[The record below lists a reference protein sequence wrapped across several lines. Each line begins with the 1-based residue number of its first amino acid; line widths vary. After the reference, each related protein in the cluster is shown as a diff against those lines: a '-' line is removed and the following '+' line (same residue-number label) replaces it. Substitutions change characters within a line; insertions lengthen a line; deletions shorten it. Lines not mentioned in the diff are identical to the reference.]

1 MTAPAPTD
9 PEIRPGPALDLH
21 AAVHQL
27 LPTTGSVEV
36 QRDTPGREHLEH
48 EHPTAETL
56 LIVDGSISFWWRDA
70 AGERRTA
77 DAGPGQRLLLPAG
90 TRHGS
95 TAGPDGCVYV
105 IALRY
110 VA

>member
-1 MTAPAPTD
+1 MTNIAA
-9 PEIRPGPALDLH
+9 PEIRTGQALGLTE
-21 AAVHQL
+21 AVHAL

-36 QRDTPGREHLEH
+36 QRDTPGREHAEH
-48 EHPTAETL
+48 EHPTPETL
-56 LIVDGSISFWWRDA
+56 LVVDGGITFWWKDA

-77 DAGPGQRLLLPAG
+77 PAGPGDRLMLPAG

-95 TAGPDGCVYV
+95 VAGDHGCVYV
-105 IALRY
+105 IACEY

>member
-1 MTAPAPTD
+1 MTTVAA
-9 PEIRPGPALDLH
+9 PEIRTGTALGLEASVH
-21 AAVHQL
+21 AL

-36 QRDTPGREHLEH
+36 QRDTPRREHAEH

-56 LIVDGSISFWWRDA
+56 LIVDGEITFWWKDA
-70 AGERRTA
+70 AGERHTA
-77 DAGPGQRLLLPAG
+77 PAGPGDRLLLPAG

-95 TAGPDGCVYV
+95 VAGDQGCLYV
-105 IALRY
+105 IALEY